1 MKTFMAFPLCSL
13 LFIILVAIVYFN
25 KPRIKSYE
33 NEIYQWLIICN
44 IIGLILEI
52 LCYFAVDYV
61 TIYNLISIAILK
73 LYVVY
78 IFVWTMIF
86 NIYVFMVSS
95 KNYNQSVSTNEIYF
109 LKLKKY
115 TKICTFILSII
126 MVFLPIKIFDKGN
139 IAYTYGPIVNML
151 LVLCIIIVFIW
162 FIKCIMNF
170 KKLKQKKY
178 FPIIACIIIL
188 TLVFLI
194 QSSDRS
200 ILIATTGHSFIVLLM
215 YFTIEN
221 PDVKLLEERE
231 KNRLL
236 LYHTIEEKSNFLFIV
251 SSNLRN
257 TIKKIY
263 NVSLKSLNNDD
274 KNQLKKALKEINN
287 DVNYLN
293 FSLENILN
301 VSNMD
306 IKNIK
311 IVENKYNFKNMIEKI
326 KLLKEKEISNEIDFY
341 VNISNVI
348 PEYMYGDK
356 NSIEQVLNSL
366 LNNAIKNT
374 KNGFIE
380 LRVNCIVKY
389 DMCRLIITI
398 EDSGKGISVDVV
410 NKLLEIDEELSNEEL
425 ERLDTNDIN
434 INTIKKIIKK
444 MGGYFVIKSEIDK
457 GTEVK
462 IVIDQ
467 KIDLI
472 NKTNIIN
479 DQDNRILIVSD
490 NMNLVNSLNK
500 YLLNKN
506 YFIETSIYGKDVLE
520 RMRIG
525 EKYKYII
532 IDDNIDTRALPL
544 LQKLKKNKKFKIPVI
559 IILDKETEFIKK
571 HFIKDGF
578 SDYILSYDL
587 KKELERVF
595 NG

>member
-587 KKELERVF
+587 KK
-595 NG
+595 

>member
-1 MKTFMAFPLCSL
+1 
-13 LFIILVAIVYFN
+13 
-25 KPRIKSYE
+25 
-33 NEIYQWLIICN
+33 
-44 IIGLILEI
+44 
-52 LCYFAVDYV
+52 
-61 TIYNLISIAILK
+61 
-73 LYVVY
+73 
-78 IFVWTMIF
+78 
-86 NIYVFMVSS
+86 
-95 KNYNQSVSTNEIYF
+95 
-109 LKLKKY
+109 
-115 TKICTFILSII
+115 
-126 MVFLPIKIFDKGN
+126 
-139 IAYTYGPIVNML
+139 
-151 LVLCIIIVFIW
+151 
-162 FIKCIMNF
+162 
-170 KKLKQKKY
+170 
-178 FPIIACIIIL
+178 
-188 TLVFLI
+188 
-194 QSSDRS
+194 
-200 ILIATTGHSFIVLLM
+200 
-215 YFTIEN
+215 
-221 PDVKLLEERE
+221 
-231 KNRLL
+231 
-236 LYHTIEEKSNFLFIV
+236 
-251 SSNLRN
+251 
-257 TIKKIY
+257 
-263 NVSLKSLNNDD
+263 
-274 KNQLKKALKEINN
+274 
-287 DVNYLN
+287 
-293 FSLENILN
+293 
-301 VSNMD
+301 MD